1 MPRLFRYI
9 IAIIAVCCL
18 CGAVSACHSDPPEA
32 PDDRPGGNPSG
43 GDDDDSDE
51 PTPQQLDFAALAA
64 QADGVVSLTDAAGC
78 DAVWVCPQAIITLV
92 ALAGDD
98 ASDTYSHCL
107 TVSDLTASHHTHV
120 ICRRD
125 GKPAEV
131 RSGANVLY
139 LNAYSHG
146 VTDIVRVDES
156 NGSVY
161 YDYAADPVHDECS
174 EIGRTDFRAL
184 LGYLAQM
191 FGATG
196 YGMAYDL
203 FATLSRLFEAVAIMP
218 DAPPSATVDA
228 IRSAPALGGLIA
240 KVRASAGSAVQSSR
254 EQLLIWSSSEPV
266 SVAADEAVLA
276 AMVMC
281 GSSAFNAL
289 GVYAIECDTDIGA
302 LEGGRAA
309 FRGSGVQEGVGS
321 EFKVTIEGL
330 RPNTTYYYRA
340 VYTFGST
347 SHSPLAFVCGS
358 ADGVSLGETS
368 IKRFKTPMQ

>member
-1 MPRLFRYI
+1 MSRLFRYI

-43 GDDDDSDE
+43 GDDDDSDA
-51 PTPQQLDFAALAA
+51 PTPEQLDFAALAA
-64 QADGVVSLTDAAGC
+64 QADGVVCLTGAAGC
-78 DAVWVCPQAIITLV
+78 DAVWVCPQAIITLE
-92 ALAGDD
+92 AIAGDD
-98 ASDTYSHCL
+98 ATDAYSHCL
-107 TVSDLTASHHTHV
+107 TVSDLTATHHTHV
-120 ICRRD
+120 ICRSN
-125 GKPAEV
+125 GMPAVV
-131 RSGANVLY
+131 RRGAKVLY

-174 EIGRTDFRAL
+174 EIGRTDFRTL

-191 FGATG
+191 FGAMG

-203 FATLSRLFEAVAIMP
+203 FATLRPLFEAVATMP

-228 IRSAPALGGLIA
+228 IQSAPAAEGLIA
-240 KVRASAGSAVQSSR
+240 KVRASAGSAVQCSS
-254 EQLLIWSSSEPV
+254 EQLLIWSCSEPV
-266 SVAADEAVLA
+266 SVTADKAVLA

-281 GSSAFNAL
+281 GSAAFNTL
-289 GVYAIECDTDIGA
+289 GEYAIECDTDIGA

-309 FRGSGVQEGVGS
+309 YRRSGVQEGVGS
-321 EFKVTIEGL
+321 EFRVEIEGL

-340 VYTFGST
+340 VYAFAGT

-358 ADGVSLGETS
+358 ADGVTLGETS